1 MYIKIYHR
9 RKMLIVTALIV
20 GIGLVLM
27 GRLAYLMIFRSEYYQ
42 EQADALHERERSI
55 KAERGL
61 IYDRNGV
68 VLADNK
74 AVCTISVIHNQITDP
89 EEVIRVLSE
98 ILEMDEETVRKRV
111 EKVSSIE
118 RIKANVD
125 KAVGDEIRAR
135 KLDGVMV
142 DEDYTRYY
150 PYDDLAAKVLG
161 FTGGDNQGIIGLEV
175 KYDEYLQGE
184 EGFILTVTDAR
195 GIEVDNVSESRVEPV
210 PGSDLYLS
218 LDYTI
223 QSYVQQTAEK
233 ILEQKEAQGVSI
245 ILMNPQN
252 GEILAMTDVPEFNLN
267 EPYTLPVESEPET
280 AETETGEEEGTA
292 AATAADGGSDLQDAL
307 NQMWRNGC
315 LNDTYEPGSTFKI
328 VTSTAALSAGTVSL
342 GDRFYCPG
350 YKIVEDRRIRCHK
363 TTGHGAESF
372 VDGLMNSCNPVF
384 IEVGLRTG
392 VDTMYEYFGKLGLLE
407 KTGVDLP
414 GEAASIMHQK
424 ENVGEVELATVSF
437 GQSFQITPLQMLRAV
452 SAVINGGKLVT
463 PHLGVSVCDGEDHII
478 SFTYD
483 EEENV
488 ISEEVS
494 ATMRE
499 LLEKVVAEG
508 TGKNCY
514 IEGYRIGGKT
524 ATSQKLPR
532 SAGTYIASFI
542 GFAPADDPQIVGLV
556 LIDEPVGTYYGG
568 TIAAPVM
575 REIFENVLP
584 YYLGTEPETET
595 EESGETLSVEY

>member
-1 MYIKIYHR
+1 MHIKIYHR
-9 RKMLIVTALIV
+9 RKMLIVAALIV
-20 GIGLVLM
+20 GVGLILM
-27 GRLAYLMIFRSEYYQ
+27 GRLVYLMIFRSEYYQ

-89 EEVIRVLSE
+89 EKVIATLSD
-98 ILEMDEETVRKRV
+98 ILKLDEAAVRRRV

-125 KAVGDEIRAR
+125 KEIGDKIRAC

-150 PYDDLAAKVLG
+150 PYGSLAAKLLG

-175 KYDEYLQGE
+175 KYDEYLQGQ

-195 GIEVDNVSESRVEPV
+195 GIEVENVSESRVEPV
-210 PGSDLYLS
+210 PGSDLHIS

-223 QSYVQQTAEK
+223 QTYVQQVAEK
-233 ILEQKEAQGVSI
+233 MLEQKEAKGVSI

-252 GEILAMTDVPEFNLN
+252 GEILAMTDVPEFDLN
-267 EPYTLPVESEPET
+267 EPYTLQDTVVQEES
-280 AETETGEEEGTA
+280 GDEGSGA
-292 AATAADGGSDLQDAL
+292 AVQTSGSSEDMQDAL

-328 VTSTAALSAGTVSL
+328 ITSTAAFESGTVST

-363 TTGHGAESF
+363 TAGHGAESF

-392 VDTMYEYFGKLGLLE
+392 VDNMYHYFEKLGLME

-414 GEAASIMHQK
+414 GEAGSIMHKK

-452 SAVINGGKLVT
+452 SAVINGGTLVT
-463 PHLGVSVCDGEDHII
+463 PHLGIRSVDDQGHVVSFRYEQKPNAV
-478 SFTYD
+478 
-483 EEENV
+483 
-488 ISEEVS
+488 SESVS
-494 ATMRE
+494 STMRE

-532 SAGTYIASFI
+532 GSGKYIASFI

-568 TIAAPVM
+568 TIAAPVL
-575 REIFENVLP
+575 REIFANVLP
-584 YYLGTEPETET
+584 YYLGEEPELPADT
-595 EESGETLSVEY
+595 ESGDAAYGE

>member
-1 MYIKIYHR
+1 MHIKIYHR
-9 RKMLIVTALIV
+9 RKMLIVAAFIV
-20 GIGLVLM
+20 GIGLILM
-27 GRLAYLMIFRSEYYQ
+27 GRLVYLMIFRSEYYQ

-89 EEVIRVLSE
+89 EKVISVLSE
-98 ILEMDEETVRKRV
+98 ILGLEEDTVRKRV

-125 KAVGDEIRAR
+125 KEIGDQIRAY

-150 PYDDLAAKVLG
+150 PYGSLAAKLLG

-175 KYDEYLQGE
+175 KYDEYLQGQ

-195 GIEVDNVSESRVEPV
+195 GIEVENVSESRVEPV
-210 PGSDLYLS
+210 PGSDLYIS

-223 QSYVQQTAEK
+223 QSYMQQTAEK
-233 ILEQKEAQGVSI
+233 ILEQKEASGVSI

-252 GEILAMTDVPEFNLN
+252 GEILAMTDVPEFDLN
-267 EPYTLPVESEPET
+267 DPYTLLT
-280 AETETGEEEGTA
+280 D
-292 AATAADGGSDLQDAL
+292 DGGSTEDAL

-328 VTSTAALSAGTVSL
+328 ITSTAALETGSVSL
-342 GDRFYCPG
+342 DSSFYCPG
-350 YKIVEDRRIRCHK
+350 YRIVEDRRIRCHK
-363 TTGHGAESF
+363 TAGHGAESF
-372 VDGLMNSCNPVF
+372 VEGLMNSCNPVF
-384 IEVGLRTG
+384 IDVGLRTG
-392 VDTMYEYFGKLGLLE
+392 VDAMYQYFDKLGLLE
-407 KTGVDLP
+407 KTGIDLP
-414 GEAASIMHQK
+414 GEAGSIMHQP
-424 ENVGEVELATVSF
+424 ENVGEVELATISF
-437 GQSFQITPLQMLRAV
+437 GQSFQITPIQMLRAV

-463 PHLGVSVCDGEDHII
+463 PHLGISAVDDDGHVL
-478 SFTYD
+478 SFQFD
-483 EEENV
+483 EEEGV

-494 ATMRE
+494 SVMRE

-532 SAGTYIASFI
+532 GSGKYIASFI
-542 GFAPADDPQIVGLV
+542 GFAPADDPQIVGLIM
-556 LIDEPVGTYYGG
+556 IDEPVGTYYGG

-584 YYLGTEPETET
+584 YYLGEAPVLD
-595 EESGETLSVEY
+595 SGEQSNEGE

>member
-1 MYIKIYHR
+1 M
-9 RKMLIVTALIV
+9 AAFIV
-20 GIGLVLM
+20 GIGLILM

-74 AVCTISVIHNQITDP
+74 AVCTISVIHNQLTDP
-89 EEVIRVLSE
+89 ERVIAVLAE
-98 ILEMDEETVRKRV
+98 KLGLEEETVRKRV
-111 EKVSSIE
+111 ERVSSIE

-125 KAVGDEIRAR
+125 KAIGDEIRAC

-142 DEDYTRYY
+142 DEDYARYY
-150 PYDDLAAKVLG
+150 PYSSLASKVLG

-175 KYDEYLQGE
+175 KYDEYMKGE

-195 GIEVDNVSESRVEPV
+195 GIEVENVSESRVEPV
-210 PGSDLYLS
+210 RGSDLHIS

-233 ILEQKEAQGVSI
+233 ILEQKEAKGVSI

-252 GEILAMTDVPEFNLN
+252 GEILAMTDVPEFDLN
-267 EPYTLPVESEPET
+267 EPYTLTEQSENPT
-280 AETETGEEEGTA
+280 
-292 AATAADGGSDLQDAL
+292 DLQDAL

-328 VTSTAALSAGTVSL
+328 ITSTAALETGAVSL
-342 GDRFYCPG
+342 SDRFYCPG

-363 TTGHGAESF
+363 IAGHGSESF
-372 VDGLMNSCNPVF
+372 VEGLMNSCNPVF

-392 VDTMYEYFGKLGLLE
+392 VDAMYDYFEKLGLLE

-414 GEAASIMHQK
+414 GEAGSIMHQK

-463 PHLGVSVCDGEDHII
+463 PHLGMTSVDAEGHVIL
-478 SFTYD
+478 FKY
-483 EEENV
+483 EEEEEAV
-488 ISEEVS
+488 SEEVS
-494 ATMRE
+494 AVMRE

-514 IEGYRIGGKT
+514 IERYRIGGKT

-532 SAGTYIASFI
+532 GSGKYIASFI

-568 TIAAPVM
+568 TIAAPVL
-575 REIFENVLP
+575 REIFENILP
-584 YYLGTEPETET
+584 YYLGTDSDISLET
-595 EESGETLSVEY
+595 EEQEQ